1 MDLSLITTEFDG
13 RTVLEVAGDIDLSTS
28 PKLRARVIEI
38 ISVEHHYLVVDLTA
52 VAFVDSTGLGVLVGA
67 QRRMRNVG
75 GLLILVVPPSP
86 VRELFHVTGLDRVL
100 TLVDCIDDAT
110 NRVDCN
116 G

>member
-28 PKLRARVIEI
+28 PRLRARVIEI
-38 ISVEHHYLVVDLTA
+38 ILVEHHWLVVDLTA
-52 VAFVDSTGLGVLVGA
+52 VSFLDSTGLGVLVGA

-75 GLLILVVPPSP
+75 GVLTLVVPPSQ
-86 VRELFHVTGLDRVL
+86 VRELFHVTELDRVL
-100 TLVDCIDDAT
+100 TIVDCIDDAT
-110 NRVDCN
+110 DRVGCN